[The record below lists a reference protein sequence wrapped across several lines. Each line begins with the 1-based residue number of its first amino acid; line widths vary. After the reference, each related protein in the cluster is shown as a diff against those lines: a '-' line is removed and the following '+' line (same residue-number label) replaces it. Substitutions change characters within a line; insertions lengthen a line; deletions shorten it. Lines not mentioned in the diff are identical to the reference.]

1 MEIRQAEFAR
11 LAKVSRAT
19 VSEKI
24 KNKTLVVNSAGLL
37 DTDNSVN
44 NAYLENRRQKV
55 AAAAAFAGGTIAQE
69 NGKKENPRPSSPR
82 GVPTTGTTTA
92 ATGSQ
97 AGTGVPEEMLGL
109 TIRELINRYGN
120 MANVEKY
127 VRILKDLTAAD
138 EKDQRVRERRLALIE
153 KDFVV
158 SRVFSYLD
166 VLMNQLID
174 YPESVIDTII
184 AKVQTAP
191 AAARADA
198 VLTLRNGMTG
208 IIGNAKDVIVK
219 EINSLKTK
227 YQEDDPLAEIQER
240 LDEVSAQ

>member
-24 KNKTLVVNSAGLL
+24 KNKTLVVNSAGRL

-44 NAYLENRRQKV
+44 SAYLANRRRKEEE
-55 AAAAAFAGGTIAQE
+55 AASFASVKT
-69 NGKKENPRPSSPR
+69 NNNCDKKRTEQPSAPR
-82 GVPTTGTTTA
+82 GAQTTA
-92 ATGSQ
+92 GTSTGGQ
-97 AGTGVPEEMLGL
+97 GTTGVPEEMLGL

-127 VRILKDLTAAD
+127 VRMLRDLTAAD
-138 EKDQRVRERRLALIE
+138 EKDQRIRERRLALIE

-174 YPESVIDTII
+174 YPESVIDII
-184 AKVQTAP
+184 VAKVQTSP
-191 AAARADA
+191 ETARADA
-198 VLTLRNGMTG
+198 VITLRNGMTG
-208 IIGNAKDVIVK
+208 IIGNAKDVIIR
-219 EINSLKTK
+219 EINGLKTK
-227 YQEDDPLAEIQER
+227 YQENDPLAEIQER

>member
-11 LAKVSRAT
+11 LVKVSRAT

-55 AAAAAFAGGTIAQE
+55 AAAAAFAAGTVTQGNE
-69 NGKKENPRPSSPR
+69 KKETSKPSPPR
-82 GVPTTGTTTA
+82 GAPTTGTTAA

-191 AAARADA
+191 TAARADA

-219 EINSLKTK
+219 EINGLKTK

-240 LDEVSAQ
+240 LDEVGAQ

>member
-11 LAKVSRAT
+11 LAGVSRAT

-24 KNKTLVVNSAGLL
+24 KNKTLVVNSAGRL
-37 DTDNSVN
+37 DTDNAVN
-44 NAYLENRRQKV
+44 SAYLANRRQK
-55 AAAAAFAGGTIAQE
+55 ASDALSGGPIIQGNE
-69 NGKKENPRPSSPR
+69 KGKPNSSPSR
-82 GVPTTGTTTA
+82 GSSTTWTTTT

-97 AGTGVPEEMLGL
+97 TGVPEEKLGL
-109 TIRELINRYGN
+109 TIRDLITKYGN

-138 EKDQRVRERRLALIE
+138 EKDQRVRERRLSLIE

-158 SRVFSYLD
+158 SRVFAYLD

-174 YPESVIDTII
+174 YPESVIDMII
-184 AKVQTAP
+184 AKVQMDP
-191 AAARADA
+191 SAARVDA
-198 VLTLRNGMTG
+198 VITLRNGMTG
-208 IIGNAKDVIVK
+208 IIGNAKDVIIK

-227 YQEDDPLAEIQER
+227 YQDNDPLAEIKER
-240 LDEVSAQ
+240 LDEVGD